1 MSKREY
7 FHSTPADVDLF
18 LDEKAKERKEQFER
32 EDKLHD
38 YLAWLHGVYTMKAV
52 AAVLNGRKSRY
63 PKEPLS
69 QKQQSEVIVATED
82 MSDEQKQILTDQFFA
97 NLEEMQHQFNQ
108 THNVQT
114 GDGE

>member
-1 MSKREY
+1 MTKHDY

-18 LDEKAKERKEQFER
+18 IDEKSKERKEQSE
-32 EDKLHD
+32 LHD
-38 YLAWLHGVYTMKAV
+38 YLAWLNGVYVMKAV

-69 QKQQSEVIVATED
+69 QSKSDVIVATED
-82 MSDEQKQILTDQFFA
+82 MSEEQKAVLTDQLFA
-97 NLEEMQHQFNQ
+97 NLEEMQHQFEL
-108 THNVQT
+108 THTTQT